1 MSETNLI
8 EKLEEM
14 SQEDMIDSLMSTCE
28 PVHVISGSG
37 WGWFLDPE
45 SSTMSRIMRG
55 TEIIPIDSNVDA
67 SDRILVESPF
77 GLLMIPE
84 DEVSEIGWN

>member
-1 MSETNLI
+1 MNEAYESGSL
-8 EKLEEM
+8 EKTLVDELLEAM
-14 SQEDMIDSLMSTCE
+14 YPLCE

-45 SSTMSRIMRG
+45 TSTMSRVMRG
-55 TEIIPIDSNVDA
+55 TEIIPISEESDE

-77 GLLMIPE
+77 GRLMIPE